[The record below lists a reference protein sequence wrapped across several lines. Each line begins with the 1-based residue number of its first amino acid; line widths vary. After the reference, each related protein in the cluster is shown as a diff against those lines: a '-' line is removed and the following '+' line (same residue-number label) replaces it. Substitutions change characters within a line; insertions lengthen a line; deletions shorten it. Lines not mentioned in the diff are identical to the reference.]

1 MTSRLVLRWILLLHF
16 IRIEREAIHTSEED
30 LRPEDIISVFPSL
43 QRRVEGVLSVHHN
56 QCRHFLFPV
65 LERVPVRQWLPR
77 EGVAVD
83 LDEEKGRVKCDLV
96 HQK

>member
-1 MTSRLVLRWILLLHF
+1 MTSRLALRWILLLHS
-16 IRIEREAIHTSEED
+16 IRIEREEIHTSEED
-30 LRPEDIISVFPSL
+30 LRPEDITSVFPSL
-43 QRRVEGVLSVHHN
+43 RRQGEGALSVHHI
-56 QCRHFLFPV
+56 QCRRFLFPV